1 MPGKTDRHIT
11 SWSAAGR
18 DRTFLG
24 LAVIVVLSL
33 FAGIV
38 SNYYFLAGIPL
49 VVMLGYLTLVDFR
62 QVFYLLLFVIPFS
75 TEVYLPNGFGTDL
88 PTEPLMVL
96 LMGVF
101 LLFAFGRGHK
111 LDGGFLTHPITL
123 ILLFHILC
131 MVATTI
137 TSSFV
142 FVSAKFILAKLWYVF
157 TFFFLAGYLLKDE
170 VDVRKMIWIIFIP
183 LAIAV
188 MYVLVRHAGYG
199 FSFKDVNR
207 VMNPFFRNHVNYAC
221 LLALFFP
228 YLWFA
233 RGWYRRWSATW
244 WLLNFGIVLLLAGIQ
259 FSYTRAA
266 YVALFI
272 AAGAYLVV
280 RLRLVKVALLAAFL
294 ILAAGAVFVTQK
306 YRYMAFEPEYKKT
319 VTHYNFDNLIEAT
332 YKGEDISTMER
343 VYRWIAGMQMNE
355 ARPWMGFGPGNF
367 YNNYR
372 SYTVSSFETYVS
384 DNPERSGIHSY
395 YLMTLVEQGFPGLFL
410 FLALCFAAL
419 IKGEQA
425 YHRTKS
431 VGRRRIVMMA
441 MLSFIIIDALLL
453 INDMVETDKVGP
465 FFFMNMALILNA
477 DLANRAELA
486 DR

>member
-1 MPGKTDRHIT
+1 M
-11 SWSAAGR
+11 
-18 DRTFLG
+18 
-24 LAVIVVLSL
+24 
-33 FAGIV
+33 
-38 SNYYFLAGIPL
+38 
-49 VVMLGYLTLVDFR
+49 
-62 QVFYLLLFVIPFS
+62 
-75 TEVYLPNGFGTDL
+75 
-88 PTEPLMVL
+88 
-96 LMGVF
+96 
-101 LLFAFGRGHK
+101 
-111 LDGGFLTHPITL
+111 
-123 ILLFHILC
+123 
-131 MVATTI
+131 
-137 TSSFV
+137 
-142 FVSAKFILAKLWYVF
+142 
-157 TFFFLAGYLLKDE
+157 
-170 VDVRKMIWIIFIP
+170 
-183 LAIAV
+183 
-188 MYVLVRHAGYG
+188 
-199 FSFKDVNR
+199 
-207 VMNPFFRNHVNYAC
+207 
-221 LLALFFP
+221 
-228 YLWFA
+228 
-233 RGWYRRWSATW
+233 
-244 WLLNFGIVLLLAGIQ
+244 NFGIVLLLAGIQ